1 MVEIQYQEIV
11 HEYCHLDEKKVETLL
26 NGMVEG
32 NLLHH
37 RVLAEMIRLIPD
49 EFQKKVPLKPAASR
63 LKILQ

>member
-49 EFQKKVPLKPAASR
+49 EFQKKFL
-63 LKILQ
+63 